1 MSPRGS
7 NRFSPI
13 REIEMETHE
22 PEIGYVLKGYG
33 RTSETFITNEIFL
46 LESEGVNLSI
56 FSLLKLRGQQQHGVI
71 EKIKAPIVF
80 LPETTPSEES
90 SLPVWL
96 LLNAPT
102 FAASHWRLF
111 RLRPS
116 AYLRAMIE
124 ALTMSLKYRRR
135 SFAKEFLQAG
145 YIALQ
150 ILQSRRIRHLHAH
163 FCHTSTTVTMLAS
176 RLCGV
181 TFSFTAHA
189 KDIYREDMNPGD
201 LLSVKLGRARF
212 AVTCTRANQIYLESL
227 SSNGS
232 PLRTVYHGLDLSL
245 FTPSAVDDVKDS
257 PGKPLILSVGRLVEK
272 KGFVY
277 LVEACRLLKDKGC
290 DFTCRIVGGE
300 DQHAATIRST
310 IERLNL
316 TDTVTLHSAVTQ
328 EELKRIYQQ
337 ATIFALPC
345 QVLES
350 GDRDGIPNVLVEAM
364 AMGLPVV
371 STNISGIPELIEDRV
386 NGMLV
391 PEKNSAELAAAI
403 EELLSAPELRRQFG
417 QAGREKVRR
426 EFDSKQNVQALKAL
440 FDECLKPESAIAK
453 EQTDDVATYSGKG
466 F

>member
-1 MSPRGS
+1 MSS
-7 NRFSPI
+7 LIWF
-13 REIEMETHE
+13 EMETHE

-56 FSLLKLRGQQQHGVI
+56 FSLLKLQGQRQHGVI

-96 LLNAPT
+96 LLNAPR

-145 YIALQ
+145 FIALQ
-150 ILQSRRIRHLHAH
+150 VLQSGRIRHLHAH

-176 RLCGV
+176 RLSGV

-201 LLSVKLGRARF
+201 LLSVKLRRARF

-232 PLRTVYHGLDLSL
+232 SLHTVYHGLDLSL

-403 EELLSAPELRRQFG
+403 EELLSVPELRRQFG
-417 QAGREKVRR
+417 KAGREKVSRD
-426 EFDSKQNVQALKAL
+426 FDSQRNVQALKAL
-440 FDECLKPESAIAK
+440 FDECLKPESATAK

>member
-1 MSPRGS
+1 
-7 NRFSPI
+7 
-13 REIEMETHE
+13 METLE

-33 RTSETFITNEIFL
+33 RTSETFITNEISL
-46 LESEGVNLSI
+46 LESEGLNLSI
-56 FSLLKLRGQQQHGVI
+56 FSLLKLHGQQQHGVI

-96 LLNAPT
+96 WLNAPK

-116 AYLRAMIE
+116 AYLRTLFE

-135 SFAKEFLQAG
+135 SFIKEFLQAG
-145 YIALQ
+145 FIALQ
-150 ILQSRRIRHLHAH
+150 VLKSGRIRHLHAH

-176 RLCGV
+176 RLSGV

-201 LLSVKLGRARF
+201 LLSLKLRRARF
-212 AVTCTRANQIYLESL
+212 AVTCTWANQIYLESL
-227 SSNGS
+227 SSPES
-232 PLRTVYHGLDLSL
+232 PLHTVYHGLDLSL
-245 FTPSAVDDVKDS
+245 FTPAAFDDAKNS
-257 PGKPLILSVGRLVEK
+257 QGKPLILSVGRLVEK

-277 LVEACRLLKDKGC
+277 LIEACRLLKDKGY
-290 DFTCRIVGGE
+290 DFICRIIGGE
-300 DQHAATIRST
+300 DQHAATIKNT

-316 TDTVTLHSAVTQ
+316 TDKVTLQSAVTQ

-337 ATIFALPC
+337 ASVFALPC

-364 AMGLPVV
+364 AMELPVV

-386 NGMLV
+386 NGFLV
-391 PEKNSAELAAAI
+391 PEKNSAALAAAI
-403 EELLSAPELRRQFG
+403 EELLNSFELRRRFAK
-417 QAGREKVRR
+417 AGREKVRR
-426 EFDSKQNVQALKAL
+426 NFDAKQNVQALKAL
-440 FDECLKPESAIAK
+440 FDECLNTEGITAK
-453 EQTDDVATYSGKG
+453 EIDITNIEIHAKSPGRKELKGSKQTKQM
-466 F
+466 